1 MFSQDPARKQTICAN
16 VKIPNVVAAVLLF
29 ALSAFAFTPA
39 AKSAEKAVLVI
50 HGGAGVEAGLS
61 QSEQREYEKG
71 LKEALDAGYASW
83 KRGDEAVDI
92 VKSAVCKLEDNPLFN
107 AGRGAVFSHEGK
119 NELDAAIMDG
129 RDRKAGAVAAVTT
142 VKNPILAAIAVMQK
156 SPHVMLVG
164 TGADTFAQERGLE
177 IVDQKYFF
185 TQKRWDDLQKKIDE
199 ESRKKGAV
207 PDEGSPKSGAFQQCR
222 VDHKFGTVGAVALDS
237 KRNLAAGTSTG
248 GLTNKRWG
256 RVGDSPVIGAGTY
269 ASNDCCAV
277 SCTGE
282 GEWFIRNTVASDLA
296 ARVRY
301 KHSSVSAAAKAII
314 HGVLDQNHGEG
325 GLIVIDGKGN
335 FAMDFNSPGMFRGW
349 VGEDGV
355 THAFVY

>member
-1 MFSQDPARKQTICAN
+1 MLLLSTLGVLAVIPCA
-16 VKIPNVVAAVLLF
+16 KAADR
-29 ALSAFAFTPA
+29 
-39 AKSAEKAVLVI
+39 AVLVI

-61 QSEQREYEKG
+61 ESEQREYENG
-71 LKEALDAGYASW
+71 LKEALDAGYAAW

-129 RDRKAGAVAAVTT
+129 RDRKAGAVAGVST
-142 VKNPILAAIAVMQK
+142 VKNPILAAIAVMQQ
-156 SPHVMLVG
+156 SPHVLLVG
-164 TGADTFAQERGLE
+164 AGADTFAKERGLE
-177 IVDQKYFF
+177 IVDQKYFY
-185 TQKRWDDLQKKIDE
+185 TQKRWDDLQKKIDDE
-199 ESRKKGAV
+199 KKKKSEVPGSRVGPMSASQKL
-207 PDEGSPKSGAFQQCR
+207 R

-237 KRNLAAGTSTG
+237 KENLAAGTSTG

-282 GEWFIRNTVASDLA
+282 GEWFIRNTVAADLA

-301 KHSSVSAAAKAII
+301 KHSSVNAAAKAIV
-314 HGVLDQNHGEG
+314 HGVLDPNHGEG
-325 GLIVIDGKGN
+325 GLIVIDRKGN

-349 VGEDGV
+349 IGADGV
-355 THAFVY
+355 AHAFVY

>member
-1 MFSQDPARKQTICAN
+1 MSLRSIALYVVTLAIGSTFLIGGITLPAK
-16 VKIPNVVAAVLLF
+16 AAD
-29 ALSAFAFTPA
+29 
-39 AKSAEKAVLVI
+39 KAVLVI
-50 HGGAGVEAGLS
+50 HGGAGVEAGLTDL
-61 QSEQREYEKG
+61 EQENYKKG
-71 LKEALDAGYASW
+71 LKEALEAGFAAW
-83 KRGDEAVDI
+83 KRGDEAVDV
-92 VKSAVCKLEDNPLFN
+92 VKAAVCKLEDNPLFN

-129 RDRKAGAVAAVTT
+129 RDRKAGAVAGVTT

-164 TGADTFAQERGLE
+164 NGADTFAKEQGLE

-185 TQKRWDDLQKKIDE
+185 TQKRWDDLQKKLDDE
-199 ESRKKGAV
+199 KKKKSLGPGAT
-207 PDEGSPKSGAFQQCR
+207 EASTASSSGLG

-237 KRNLAAGTSTG
+237 KNNLAAGTSTG

-301 KHSSVSAAAKAII
+301 KRSSVKTAADAII
-314 HGVLDQNHGEG
+314 HGVLAPDRGEG
-325 GLIVIDGKGN
+325 GLIVIDNKGN

-349 VGEDGV
+349 IGADGV
-355 THAFVY
+355 PHAFVY